1 MNVRSA
7 APRIL
12 MTAVWLLATACA
24 PSPRTPAAPA
34 AQPVAYKLEDGRMT
48 TELTL
53 DPALRAYPEL
63 RARLYDDGMTAIR
76 EFEADVR
83 KARVENGGDLESNM
97 DLTLRWDAPVETAR
111 LVSSDG
117 MFWSFTGGAHGNPGF
132 HAILWDRA
140 GRREVKPTE
149 LFRADVDQTKL
160 DHALCDAI
168 NAAKAARGGDQAWDP
183 APYRDAQGE
192 DLWAC
197 PAALETPFSLAPGDT
212 AGKAGGLVFL
222 IGPYIVGP
230 YAEGVYTA
238 VVPAA
243 AVSALLSPEWADQ
256 FGGAPSQAY
265 LDQLRA
271 EQAQ

>member
-1 MNVRSA
+1 VKIPFALSRALIMA
-7 APRIL
+7 AC
-12 MTAVWLLATACA
+12 LLATACA
-24 PSPRTPAAPA
+24 SPPPTAAADP
-34 AQPVAYKLEDGRMT
+34 QPVAYKLEDGRMT

-53 DPALRAYPEL
+53 DPALRAHPEL
-63 RARLYDDGMTAIR
+63 RARLYGDGMAAIR
-76 EFEADVR
+76 EFEAEVR
-83 KARVENGGDLESNM
+83 RARAEEGGELDADM

-132 HAILWDRA
+132 HAILWNRP
-140 GRREVKPTE
+140 GRREVKPAE
-149 LFRADVDQTKL
+149 LFRADADLSKL
-160 DHALCDAI
+160 DRALCDAI
-168 NAAKAARGGDQAWDP
+168 NAAKIDRGGDDAWDP
-183 APYRDAQGE
+183 APYRGEQG
-192 DLWAC
+192 DGIWAC

-243 AVSALLSPEWADQ
+243 AFTALLSPEWADQ
-256 FGGAPSQAY
+256 FGGAPSPEY
-265 LDQLRA
+265 LDRLRG
-271 EQAQ
+271 EQAP

>member
-1 MNVRSA
+1 VNARSA

-24 PSPRTPAAPA
+24 PSPQTAAAPA
-34 AQPVAYKLEDGRMT
+34 EQAVAYKLEDGRVTM
-48 TELTL
+48 EVTL

-63 RARLYDDGMTAIR
+63 RARLYDDGMVAVRDFKAAAQR
-76 EFEADVR
+76 ERTEI
-83 KARVENGGDLESNM
+83 GGELSYDAELKI
-97 DLTLRWDAPVETAR
+97 RWDAPAEAAR
-111 LVSSDG
+111 LLGAKGFS
-117 MFWSFTGGAHGNPGF
+117 WSFAGGAHGNPVYD
-132 HAILWDRA
+132 AILWDRIR
-140 GRREVKPTE
+140 RREVAPAE
-149 LFRADVDQTKL
+149 LFRADADLTVL

-183 APYRDAQGE
+183 APYRDEKGE
-192 DLWAC
+192 AWWAC
-197 PAALETPFSLAPGDT
+197 PIALETPFSLAPGDT

>member
-1 MNVRSA
+1 MA
-7 APRIL
+7 G
-12 MTAVWLLATACA
+12 VWLLATACA
-24 PSPRTPAAPA
+24 SPPQSAPPAEV
-34 AQPVAYKLEDGRMT
+34 QPIAYKLEDGRMT

-53 DPALRAYPEL
+53 DPALRAHLEL

-83 KARVENGGDLESNM
+83 QARAEEGGELDSNM
-97 DLTLRWDAPVETAR
+97 DLTLRWDAPVETSR

-132 HAILWDRA
+132 HAILWDRQ
-140 GRREVKPTE
+140 GRREVKPAE
-149 LFRADVDQTKL
+149 LFRADVDQTTL

-183 APYRDAQGE
+183 APYRDQQGE

-197 PAALETPFSLAPGDT
+197 PAAMETPFSLAPGTT

-243 AVSALLSPEWADQ
+243 AVSALLSPEWTDQ
-256 FGGAPSQAY
+256 FGGEPSPEY

-271 EQAQ
+271 EQAP

>member
-1 MNVRSA
+1 MTAPSA
-7 APRIL
+7 LPRIL
-12 MTAVWLLATACA
+12 MAGVWLLATACA
-24 PSPRTPAAPA
+24 SAPQTA
-34 AQPVAYKLEDGRMT
+34 NPEPQPVAYRLQDGRMT
-48 TELTL
+48 TALTL
-53 DPALRAYPEL
+53 DPALRAHPEL

-76 EFEADVR
+76 EFEAEVR
-83 KARVENGGDLESNM
+83 EARVEQGGELDANM
-97 DLTLRWDAPVETAR
+97 DLTLRWDAPVDTAR

-117 MFWSFTGGAHGNPGF
+117 LFWSFTGGAHGNPGF

-140 GRREVKPTE
+140 ALREVAPAD
-149 LFRADVDQTKL
+149 LFRADADLSKL
-160 DHALCDAI
+160 DRALCDAI

-183 APYRDAQGE
+183 APYRGEQGE
-192 DLWAC
+192 NLWAC

-243 AVSALLSPEWADQ
+243 AFSALLSPEWADQ
-256 FGGAPSQAY
+256 FGGAPAPEF
-265 LDQLRA
+265 LDRLRA
-271 EQAQ
+271 ETAR

>member
-1 MNVRSA
+1 MNARSA

-12 MTAVWLLATACA
+12 IAAVWLLATACA
-24 PSPRTPAAPA
+24 SSPQTAPAA

-53 DPALRAYPEL
+53 DPGLRAYPEL
-63 RARLYDDGMTAIR
+63 RARLYDDGMIAIR

-83 KARVENGGDLESNM
+83 EARAGEGGELDYNM

-117 MFWSFTGGAHGNPGF
+117 LVWSFTGGAHGNPGF
-132 HAILWDRA
+132 HAILWDKNEGRA
-140 GRREVKPTE
+140 VPPAD
-149 LFRADVDQTKL
+149 LFRSGADLTKL
-160 DHALCDAI
+160 DRALCDSI

-183 APYRDAQGE
+183 APYRGEQG
-192 DLWAC
+192 DGLWAC
-197 PAALETPFSLAPGDT
+197 PAALEIPFSLAPGNAT
-212 AGKAGGLVFL
+212 GKAGGLVFL
-222 IGPYIVGP
+222 IDPYVVGP

-243 AVSALLSPEWADQ
+243 AFSALLSPEWADQ
-256 FGGAPSQAY
+256 FGGAPAPEF
-265 LDQLRA
+265 LDRLRD
-271 EQAQ
+271 EQAR